1 MPKFYWN
8 IAQGTSE
15 WYAKRS
21 GIPSASMFDHILTP
35 GKMLI
40 SEKRKK
46 YACRLIAE
54 RLLNWQADSLDK
66 IEHIANGRANE
77 PFAVAQLEEIYEIE
91 TKPIGHVTTNDGRFG
106 ASPDRVAD
114 VRADGEA
121 VGMTVEVK
129 CPTLPVQFERLIFGQ
144 PEAYK
149 CQVQGQMW
157 VAEAD
162 KSIFYSY
169 TDRTPAYKLE
179 IGRDE
184 KFLSKLVP
192 ALEQFSDE
200 LEAWTEQVKRLG
212 SFQAF
217 AKMLLPADVAHSAYT
232 DDEGAMSKGDMAWMA

>member
-1 MPKFYWN
+1 MPKFYWD
-8 IAQGTSE
+8 IKQGTEE

-35 GKMLI
+35 KEMKI

-91 TKPIGHVTTNDGRFG
+91 TQPIGHITTDDGRFG

-114 VRADGEA
+114 VSADKTTIGTVVEA
-121 VGMTVEVK
+121 K

-149 CQVQGQMW
+149 CQVQGQIW
-157 VAEAD
+157 VANAD

-169 TDRTPAYKLE
+169 TNCTPAYKLE
-179 IGRDE
+179 TGRDE
-184 KFLSKLVP
+184 KFIAKLVD

-200 LEAWTEQVKRLG
+200 LEAWTEQVKRMG
-212 SFQAF
+212 AFQPF
-217 AKMLLPADVAHSAYT
+217 AKLLIPSDVEYDTVGKTGMTAA
-232 DDEGAMSKGDMAWMA
+232 DMAWTA